1 MTDTAGAVSTLA
13 APGTS
18 HRTGDG
24 DTRAVRSGARRRRRP
39 DTKVA
44 LVMLAPLVV
53 LLSVFVIWPLL
64 HAVYIS
70 FFTWSFY
77 ASSEFVGLDNYRNVV
92 TDQAFID
99 SVLRG
104 LGFAAMVVPAQLII
118 AFVFANLVK
127 SFSGRMAGILK
138 VTIYIPAVIS
148 EVIAS
153 IIFTLIYAYRGGI
166 LNWFLSFFGREDTA
180 WLGETGSALPAIAVP
195 AIWIGMGIA
204 SLIMLAGLLDI
215 PEAYYEVASLDG
227 AGPWAKMIHITL
239 PLMKNIILYLLV
251 TGFAASLQFLVVPM
265 VMTNGGPLE
274 STTLPNLF
282 IFRHFTNDL
291 YAGYPIAAALLLFV
305 VLGAV
310 SAVIFRLVRSEK
322 AVDG

>member
-1 MTDTAGAVSTLA
+1 MTNTTSAVTTIA

-18 HRTGDG
+18 RTGAG
-24 DTRAVRSGARRRRRP
+24 DTRAVRPGARRRRRRP

-44 LVMLAPLVV
+44 LIMLAPLVV

-70 FFTWSFY
+70 LFTWSFY
-77 ASSEFVGLDNYRNVV
+77 APSEYVGLDNYRNVL
-92 TDQAFID
+92 TDEAFIS

-104 LGFAAMVVPAQLII
+104 LGFAAMVVPVQLVI

-180 WLGETGSALPAIAVP
+180 WLGETGTALPAIAVP
-195 AIWIGMGIA
+195 AVWIGMGIA

-227 AGPWAKMIHITL
+227 AGPWAKMVHITL

-265 VMTNGGPLE
+265 IMTNGGPLD

-291 YAGYPIAAALLLFV
+291 YTGYPIAAALLLFA

>member
-1 MTDTAGAVSTLA
+1 MTSTAGAATTVA
-13 APGTS
+13 APGT
-18 HRTGDG
+18 REATGS
-24 DTRAVRSGARRRRRP
+24 RARRRRHG

-44 LVMLAPLVV
+44 YVMLAPLVV
-53 LLSVFVIWPLL
+53 LLTIFVIWPLL

-77 ASSEFVGLDNYRNVV
+77 APSEFVGLDNYLNVL
-92 TDQAFID
+92 TDEAFLA

-104 LGFAAMVVPAQLII
+104 LGFAAMVVPAQLLI

-127 SFSGRMAGILK
+127 SFSGRMAGVLK
-138 VTIYIPAVIS
+138 VTIYVPAVIS

-153 IIFTLIYAYRGGI
+153 IIFTIIYAYRGGI
-166 LNWFLSFFGREDTA
+166 LNWALALTGRDDTA
-180 WLGETGSALPAIAVP
+180 WLGETGTALPAIAVP

-227 AGPWAKMIHITL
+227 AGWWAKMVHITL
-239 PLMKNIILYLLV
+239 PLMKNIFLYLLV
-251 TGFAASLQFLVVPM
+251 TGFAASLQFLVVPL

-291 YAGYPIAAALLLFV
+291 YSGYPIAAALLLFL
-305 VLGAV
+305 VLGSV
-310 SAVIFRLVRSEK
+310 SAIIFRLVRSEK

>member
-1 MTDTAGAVSTLA
+1 MTSAAGAATAVA
-13 APGTS
+13 APGT
-18 HRTGDG
+18 RG
-24 DTRAVRSGARRRRRP
+24 ASGSTARRRRHG

-44 LVMLAPLVV
+44 YLMLTPLVV
-53 LLSVFVIWPLL
+53 LLAIFVIWPLL

-77 ASSEFVGLDNYRNVV
+77 APSEFVGLDNYVNVL
-92 TDQAFID
+92 TDQAFLS

-104 LGFAAMVVPAQLII
+104 LGFAAMVVPAQLLI
-118 AFVFANLVK
+118 AFAFANLVK
-127 SFSGRMAGILK
+127 SFSGRMAGVLK
-138 VTIYIPAVIS
+138 VTIYVPAVIS

-153 IIFTLIYAYRGGI
+153 IIFTIIYAYRGGI
-166 LNWFLSFFGREDTA
+166 LNWALGLVGRDDTA
-180 WLGETGSALPAIAVP
+180 WLGETGTALPAIAVP

-227 AGPWAKMIHITL
+227 AGWWSKMVHITL
-239 PLMKNIILYLLV
+239 PLMKNIFLYLLV
-251 TGFAASLQFLVVPM
+251 TGFAGSLQFLVVPL

-291 YAGYPIAAALLLFV
+291 YSGYPIAAALLLFL
-305 VLGAV
+305 VLGSV
-310 SAVIFRLVRSEK
+310 SAIIFRLVRSEK